1 MIFYTQNRISEIK
14 QKNARYE
21 IDLYKKVFSIKD
33 NILILDNFYISNIDV
48 PYIRRV
54 LLRNKDRYI
63 LIKDCSIELPIKE
76 QIVDYYILYHMQKD
90 VEDSILRQLI
100 EKEGFKFN
108 DYITINNSNLLL
120 KISDIKKYVAVLL
133 YKPAS

>member
-63 LIKDCSIELPIKE
+63 LIKDCTIELSIKE

-120 KISDIKKYVAVLL
+120 KRSDIKKYVAVLL